1 MANTVDYSKG
11 TDQTRQLNGRRMIL
25 YPEVEVTRENLPFIL
40 EKAFTVHDINRSE
53 IQYLWDYYRGIQPI
67 LNRIKKVR
75 PEICNKIVMNIAQE
89 IVAFKV
95 GYSFGEPMQ
104 YVGRTGEEAVTK
116 MVSHLNELLF
126 AEDKI
131 PKDRDVFEWSMIC
144 GTAFRLVLPDLP
156 DEADDA
162 PFEIYTLDPRNTFV
176 VYSAEVGNKP
186 LLGVKYLTDDLGHR
200 TLTAYSE
207 TAVYTLEEGEIV
219 DERPNPLRDVPIYEY
234 PANNARLG
242 AFEIVIPLMD
252 ALNKITSNRLDSDEQ
267 VVQAFIKFIN
277 CDISSADFDALK
289 EKGAIKVK
297 SVDGAP
303 ADVDIVSTHLVQTET
318 QTMKNDIYNAI
329 LTICGIPNRNGG
341 SSTSDNGIAVVYRD
355 GWEAAETRAKDYE
368 LMFKK
373 SEKRMLKTLLRICRD
388 VDPELAGLRLKDID
402 IKFTRR
408 NYENIQSKAQVLISM
423 LQEPKVHPLTAY
435 ETCGLF
441 TDPENAYSLGM
452 KYYEEQMSKWE
463 PVAVDETAAEAEEE
477 VTEDEN
483 VSSNGQ
489 LPKEA

>member
-1 MANTVDYSKG
+1 MANEVDYGKG
-11 TDQTRQLNGRRMIL
+11 SSQTRQLNGRRVI
-25 YPEVEVTRENLPFIL
+25 YTSAREITRENIMPVL
-40 EKAFTVHDINRSE
+40 EAAFVTHDLNRSE

-75 PEICNKIVMNIAQE
+75 PEICNRIVMNIAQE

-104 YVGRTGEEAVTK
+104 YVGRSGEEKVTK
-116 MVSHLNELLF
+116 MVGRLNELLF

-144 GTAFRLVLPDLP
+144 GTAFRLILP
-156 DEADDA
+156 DEPGDADDA
-162 PFEIYTLDPRNTFV
+162 PFEIYTVDPRNAFV
-176 VYSAEVGNKP
+176 IYSAEVGNKP
-186 LLGVKYLTDDLGHR
+186 MVGVKYVTDSLLG
-200 TLTAYSE
+200 TKMLTAYTE
-207 TAVYTLEEGEIV
+207 NAVFTIEDGMIVEEK
-219 DERPNPLRDVPIYEY
+219 PNPLRDVPLYEY

-277 CDISSADFDALK
+277 CDISSDDFEALK
-289 EKGAIKVK
+289 EQGAIKVK

-303 ADVDIVSTHLVQTET
+303 ADVDVVTTHLVQTET
-318 QTMKNDIYNAI
+318 QVMKNDMYNAI

-373 SEKRMLKTLLRICRD
+373 SEKQMLKTLLKICREF
-388 VDPELAGLRLKDID
+388 DPELYDLRLKDID

-441 TDPENAYSLGM
+441 TDPENAYTLGM
-452 KYYEEQMSKWE
+452 KYYDEQMNKWE
-463 PVAVDETAAEAEEE
+463 PVAVDEAGEE

-483 VSSNGQ
+483 VPSNGQ
-489 LPKEA
+489 LPEEA